1 MIQSPPK
8 YFFNNIQFNPSYYS
22 TSSVSQLDLSKKIN
36 RGGDEMTGNL
46 SLGNKY
52 INNLATPLTALQ
64 AVNKTYCDSAIA
76 TAGGSFLPL
85 LGGSMSGNINMN
97 SNNLTNVSYVSNPT
111 QLNFQIG
118 TNLPLIIQSNQSSI
132 AVPLIFNLVSGSV
145 GINLNGSNINYCGSI
160 HGYNN
165 TNLILSY
172 YNGVVVSPK
181 ISLTSGRALIT
192 DGLKISNIG
201 IDMSGNSIT
210 NIPNGVADGD
220 GINKK
225 QMDDADNL
233 RLKLDGS
240 TPMTADLNMGTKMV
254 SNIGTAIPTSN
265 QAVAKA
271 HLTSVLGS
279 YLPLAGGT
287 MTGNIIMNN
296 NKILACN
303 SIAGNL
309 NTNLVLNYLS
319 GTTTILPKISL
330 TSGTEP

>member
-36 RGGDEMTGNL
+36 RGGDEMKGNL

-76 TAGGSFLPL
+76 TSGGSFLPL

-97 SNNLTNVSYVSNPT
+97 SNNLNNVSYVSNPT

-132 AVPLIFNLVSGSV
+132 AVPLIFNLASGSV
-145 GINLNGSNINYCGSI
+145 GINLNGSNITYCGAI

-172 YNGVVVSPK
+172 
-181 ISLTSGRALIT
+181 
-192 DGLKISNIG
+192 
-201 IDMSGNSIT
+201 
-210 NIPNGVADGD
+210 
-220 GINKK
+220 
-225 QMDDADNL
+225 
-233 RLKLDGS
+233 
-240 TPMTADLNMGTKMV
+240 
-254 SNIGTAIPTSN
+254 
-265 QAVAKA
+265 
-271 HLTSVLGS
+271 
-279 YLPLAGGT
+279 
-287 MTGNIIMNN
+287 
-296 NKILACN
+296 
-303 SIAGNL
+303 
-309 NTNLVLNYLS
+309 
-319 GTTTILPKISL
+319 
-330 TSGTEP
+330 